1 VQYSVHAVSGQ
12 VVEQIDIRDD
22 VFGVTFNEA
31 LVHQALVRQLANA
44 RQGNAATKTRGEVTG
59 STRKL
64 FRQKHT
70 GRARRGDIKSP
81 LLRGGGKSFG
91 PHPRS
96 YRQRMP
102 KKMRRL
108 AIKCV
113 LSAKASSGELIVVD
127 TFGLVEPKTKEMA
140 GILSWLG
147 VDRSVLIVTAGP
159 DFNVVRSARNLER
172 TRTLPADLVNVGDL
186 LSHRF
191 LVITTDGLRRVEA
204 MLGG

>member
-1 VQYSVHAVSGQ
+1 MQYSVHAVSGQ

>member
-1 VQYSVHAVSGQ
+1 MQYSVHAVSGQ

-191 LVITTDGLRRVEA
+191 LVITTDGLCRVEA